1 VAAQFNRPFSG
12 LTLLVLLI
20 GLSGCEE
27 QKKPRLQTANGRT
40 LGHVVG
46 WITLDGKPLAGAQVD
61 FHNEI
66 TRTCSGGTDQNGR
79 YELKFNRHLRGAPVG
94 EHQVAIG
101 LFGHNSE
108 DPVDEPLPEF
118 YNKKTV
124 LKATVV
130 EGDNVISFHLTTPQG
145 ASEVSELGPVRGLVL
160 LDGNPLPGAQ
170 LVFQGD
176 GKNVARGTSDNTGF
190 YELVFTEK
198 REGAAVGANRITV
211 SKMNKDGQEILRPI
225 YNTKSTLKRVVRS
238 GENQINLSLTTKDL
252 PQTIPKKKPRPTVP
266 NGS

>member
-1 VAAQFNRPFSG
+1 MAQLNRPFSR
-12 LTLLVLLI
+12 LVMLVMLV

-61 FHNEI
+61 FHNKI
-66 TRTCSGGTDQNGR
+66 TRTCSGGTDQDGR
-79 YELKFNRHLRGAPVG
+79 YELKFNRQLKGAPVG

-124 LKATVV
+124 LTATVV

-145 ASEVSELGPVRGLVL
+145 ASEVSELGIVRGLVL

-198 REGAAVGANRITV
+198 RDGAAVGGNRITV
-211 SKMNKDGQEILRPI
+211 SKMGKDGQEILRPI
-225 YNTKSTLKRVVRS
+225 YNTKSTLKRAVQS

-252 PQTIPKKKPRPTVP
+252 PQTIPKKPPQPAAP